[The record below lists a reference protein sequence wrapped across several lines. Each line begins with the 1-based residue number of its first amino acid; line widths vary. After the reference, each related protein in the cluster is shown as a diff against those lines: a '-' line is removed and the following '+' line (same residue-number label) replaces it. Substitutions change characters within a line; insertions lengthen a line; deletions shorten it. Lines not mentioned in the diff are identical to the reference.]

1 MRSSSHTC
9 MYLLD
14 MSVGANIVLSSIIA
28 CNASVKFG
36 YAGLIIAPLICGTII
51 GLINGIVYIKLHIS
65 SLIVTCAL
73 SLIYEALS
81 VYTTNGKNVILSTEY
96 RAFGD
101 YPVNL
106 ILALIAYFLCAFILK
121 YTKIGIYTYAIG
133 SNEVVAKNM
142 GVNVSKYKIVA
153 FTLAEFFFGLAFKKY
168 GHPVVAIVIGENGSG
183 KSTLTSC
190 LTGIYQ
196 KDSGKFILEGK
207 EITAT
212 NQVEANHQGVAII
225 VQEIGTFSGLT
236 VAENIFLGNEDKFT
250 KHGIKNTAAMNK
262 QAQEYLDSYGFNYI
276 DATKVIDDYNFE
288 DRKLVEIVKATY
300 FNPKVLVVDEAT
312 TALGQK
318 GREELFKVMHKVR
331 DTGNCVIFIS
341 HDIEEVIEQADN
353 ISVLRDGV
361 KIGSI
366 TKAEATPDKLKALM
380 VGREIGDNYYRTDY
394 GEEISKEIVLS
405 AKNVTVKGQIE
416 DLNLELHK
424 GEILGIGGLSECGMH
439 EVGKALF
446 GASYFRQG
454 TVTLGD
460 GTPINSIPDAIKHSI
475 AYASK
480 DRDNESLVINDTIG
494 NNICLPSLENLK
506 THGMLRGK
514 SMKEFANKYAKQMS
528 TKMTGVDQFVS
539 ALSGGNK
546 QKVVLARWVGKDSDL
561 IILDSPTRGIDVKV
575 KADIYAMMNDM
586 RKSGK
591 SIIMISEEI
600 MELLGMADRIL
611 IMKDGKINGEF
622 LRSPKL
628 KDTDLIDNMI

>member
-250 KHGIKNTAAMNK
+250 KHGIKNTASMNK

-600 MELLGMADRIL
+600 MEL
-611 IMKDGKINGEF
+611 
-622 LRSPKL
+622 KL
-628 KDTDLIDNMI
+628 HNLL

>member
-575 KADIYAMMNDM
+575 KADIYA
-586 RKSGK
+586 
-591 SIIMISEEI
+591 
-600 MELLGMADRIL
+600 
-611 IMKDGKINGEF
+611 
-622 LRSPKL
+622 
-628 KDTDLIDNMI
+628 